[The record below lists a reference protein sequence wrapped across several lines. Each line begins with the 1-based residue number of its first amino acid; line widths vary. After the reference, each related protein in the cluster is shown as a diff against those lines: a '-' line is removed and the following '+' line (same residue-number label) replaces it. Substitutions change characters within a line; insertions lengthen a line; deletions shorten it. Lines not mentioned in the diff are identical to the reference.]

1 MQVRRLFLSSL
12 VEILSNGG
20 AQHFLSGIEGS
31 GLAAEAAVTD
41 TFFALVRTL
50 VQQTLKHSDGDSR
63 TRAED
68 VYIEQIL
75 SFPLICVPFSGEKEW
90 RNVMDA
96 GVLDAL
102 GPLLVQRKHPTMPP
116 RKPPISQ
123 AKQHVRVQFVGQGPY
138 DDAIRKFAREAPITR
153 GIGVGLLRVT
163 VDVSPFVFAW
173 SLPW

>member
-31 GLAAEAAVTD
+31 GLAAEALVTD

-50 VQQTLKHSDGDSR
+50 VQQTLQQRDGDSR
-63 TRAED
+63 TRD
-68 VYIEQIL
+68 VDFYIEQIL

-102 GPLLVQRKHPTMPP
+102 GPLLIQRKHPTMPL
-116 RKPPISQ
+116 RKASVSQ
-123 AKQHVRVQFVGQGPY
+123 IKQHVRLQFVGEGPC
-138 DDAIRKFAREAPITR
+138 DDAIRKFAREAAITR
-153 GIGVGLLRVT
+153 GIGVCCDGYL
-163 VDVSPFVFAW
+163 
-173 SLPW
+173 